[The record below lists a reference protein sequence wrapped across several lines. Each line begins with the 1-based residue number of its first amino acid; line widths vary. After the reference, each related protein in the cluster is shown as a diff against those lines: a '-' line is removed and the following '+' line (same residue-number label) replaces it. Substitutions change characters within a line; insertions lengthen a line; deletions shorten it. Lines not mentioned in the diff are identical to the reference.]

1 MTTATKRPAFATRGR
16 IDFNGRE
23 FHENKRAVYEW
34 LREEAP
40 VHRAR
45 INIYNCFVLSRY
57 EDCSNI
63 LKAPHVIRNRT
74 TATGGGGRLPFPTP
88 RSVKVL
94 LDSMIFADGA
104 DHRRLRDLV
113 HRAFTP
119 GALRKLEQRLQTIT
133 HELLDRLPRS
143 GVVDLKSTYALPI
156 PVTMIAEMVGVPDGY
171 MVRFKKSMDSLMS
184 SLGTLRMVKLMFWD
198 IWRTIAFIRE
208 LVDYKRRHLGD
219 DILSAL
225 IQAESDG
232 DRLDEDELVSMVFLL
247 IGAGFETTV
256 HLITNA
262 IVTLLTHPDQL
273 EKLRNHPEAMD
284 SAVEEVLRYN
294 GPVHGTKP
302 NFTTVPITLHGTTIP
317 RGGMIMPLL
326 GAANLDPRAFTDPEV
341 FDIERRPNQHL
352 GFGKG
357 IHYCLGAPL
366 ARMETKIALESLL
379 ARYPALRLAV
389 PAGELVVGNVPLLHT
404 YESLPV
410 ELT

>member
-1 MTTATKRPAFATRGR
+1 MSTATKRPTFAARGR
-16 IDFNGRE
+16 IDINGRE
-23 FHENKRAVYEW
+23 FQENKRAIYEW

-40 VHRAR
+40 VYRAR
-45 INIYNCFVLSRY
+45 VNIYNAFVLSRH
-57 EDCSNI
+57 EDCVNI

-74 TATGGGGRLPFPTP
+74 TATGGGGRMPFPTP
-88 RSVKVL
+88 SSVKVL
-94 LDSMIFADGA
+94 LNSMIFEDGA

-133 HELLDRLPRS
+133 HELLDQLPQS
-143 GVVDLKSTYALPI
+143 GVVDLKSTYARPI
-156 PVTMIAEMVGVPDGY
+156 PVTMIAEMVGVPDVY
-171 MVRFKKSMDSLMS
+171 MVRFKKNMDSLMS
-184 SLGTLRMVKLMFWD
+184 GLGTLRMVKLMVWD
-198 IWRTIAFIRE
+198 IWRTIAFLRE

-232 DRLDEDELVSMVFLL
+232 DRLNEDELVSMVFLL

-273 EKLRNHPEAMD
+273 EKLRNHPELME

-302 NFTTVPITLHGTTIP
+302 NYTTVPITLHGTTIP
-317 RGGMIMPLL
+317 QGGMIMPLL

-366 ARMETKIALESLL
+366 ARMETKIALENLL
-379 ARYPALRLAV
+379 ARYPDLRLAL
-389 PAGELVVGNVPLLHT
+389 PAEDLVVGSVPLLHT